1 MSNVK
6 LILALM
12 AVAGVITNVGAQQS
26 STGDLILCDCGIG
39 DNPENVTWSTSRQ
52 INWYDEITWPN
63 SAKEYPDPPDEA
75 VEVPYEDGTYPWTL
89 KGVTSTLPGG
99 EVWTVYIEK
108 GTPDGHPA
116 GYAVSSKDE
125 DDSLTCWAY
134 RGRPISA
141 AINKTITDDA
151 ICWTAFVCNSD
162 DEAPSFPDDMTS
174 PTTTAE
180 SSSAPPSTTFV
191 SETPPTSV
199 PSDGGE
205 PAPTESPKTGELFV
219 SSAVNPRFINWE
231 STWEHFI
238 NKFVWDKTTGRCV
251 SDPIQTEGFNITI
264 DCAGIQL
271 DEDSHMTLLL
281 IQALRDV
288 GANSLWFNQN
298 PTLPEG
304 TKPNSTAPHW
314 VVMPEAFS
322 LTATDV
328 AHEKVVG
335 YISYKTT
342 YDGFLTGPCST
353 CEPKRFD
360 KNFFDPII
368 AAMQGSYPTFNSF
381 TVQGECKP
389 WTVCK

>member
-1 MSNVK
+1 
-6 LILALM
+6 M
-12 AVAGVITNVGAQQS
+12 AIIKKSMPLVAIVAAFTSVSAQGES
-26 STGDLILCDCGIG
+26 EGDLILCDCGIG
-39 DNPENVTWSTSRQ
+39 NNTEHPTWSTSRQ
-52 INWYDEITWPN
+52 MNWYDEITWPD
-63 SAKEYPDPPDEA
+63 SASDYPNAPDEA
-75 VEVPYEDGTYPWTL
+75 VEIPFNDGIYPWTP
-89 KGVTSTLPGG
+89 KGVTATLPGG
-99 EVWTVYIEK
+99 DVWTVYIED
-108 GTPDGHPA
+108 GTPDGFKA
-116 GYAVSSKDE
+116 GTAVSSKD
-125 DDSLTCWAY
+125 DGGSLNCWAY
-134 RGRPISA
+134 RGRPVSA
-141 AINKTITDDA
+141 AINKTVTDDA

-162 DEAPSFPDDMTS
+162 EEAPPFPDDMSS

-180 SSSAPPSTTFV
+180 SSSAPPSTTYV

-205 PAPTESPKTGELFV
+205 PAPTETPKTGELFV

-231 STWEHFI
+231 STWEQFI
-238 NKFVWDKTTGRCV
+238 NKFVWDQSTGRCV
-251 SDPIQTEGFNITI
+251 ADPIQAEGYNITL

-298 PTLPEG
+298 PTVPGG
-304 TKPNSTAPHW
+304 TKPNSTAHHW

-328 AHEKVVG
+328 AHKTVVG

-342 YDGFLTGPCST
+342 YDGFLMGPCST
-353 CEPKRFD
+353 CETKRFD